1 MRGSVAEVLLVIFIA
16 IAISAIIGAAL
27 FLGLRIAPNVGW
39 VDVAVAWG
47 FITLTSVGATLLFYI
62 TFKIRIYKRRMRED
76 IAEKIVKTIYPMSK
90 GEKNGNTHQRD

>member
-1 MRGSVAEVLLVIFIA
+1 VPRASSFSGKEAEALGGGAGLRVSVVEVLLVIFIA

-47 FITLTSVGATLLFYI
+47 FITLTSVGARYCST
-62 TFKIRIYKRRMRED
+62 
-76 IAEKIVKTIYPMSK
+76 
-90 GEKNGNTHQRD
+90 